1 MIQKENPHRS
11 GENVGDYMN
20 IELTKNADA
29 LMCII
34 YANYLIDKKNGK
46 LEDDAR
52 YIGGSDEVA
61 VYTKNGLT
69 SDETNSC
76 LKELSRNGLID
87 AETADGIVVFSELSD
102 VGISFMERRG
112 IDKIRR
118 ILSKVSE
125 WSVAVSGLI
134 AAIAALK

>member
-1 MIQKENPHRS
+1 MS
-11 GENVGDYMN
+11 

-34 YANYLIDKKNGK
+34 YAKYLVDKQNGK
-46 LEDDAR
+46 LEDDAK
-52 YIGGSDEVA
+52 YIGGTGEVA
-61 VYTKNGLT
+61 AYTQNGLT
-69 SDETNSC
+69 ADETNAC

-125 WSVAVSGLI
+125 WSVVVSGLI
-134 AAIAALK
+134 AAIAAPK

>member
-1 MIQKENPHRS
+1 M
-11 GENVGDYMN
+11 D

-34 YANYLIDKKNGK
+34 YAKYLVDKKSGK

-52 YIGGSDEVA
+52 YIGGSSEVA
-61 VYTKNGLT
+61 VYTQNGLT
-69 SDETNSC
+69 SDETDAC
-76 LKELSRNGLID
+76 LRELSRNGLIE
-87 AETADGIVVFSELSD
+87 AQTASGIVVFSKLLD
-102 VGISFMERRG
+102 PGISFMERRG
-112 IDKIRR
+112 INKIRR
-118 ILSKVSE
+118 ILGKVSE

>member
-11 GENVGDYMN
+11 GKKVGDYIS

-34 YANYLIDKKNGK
+34 YAKYLVDKQNGK

-52 YIGGSDEVA
+52 YIGGSGEVA
-61 VYTKNGLT
+61 VYTQNGLT
-69 SDETNSC
+69 ADETDTC
-76 LKELSRNGLID
+76 LCELSRNGLIK
-87 AETADGIVVFSELSD
+87 ATTANGIVVFSELLD
-102 VGISFMERRG
+102 PGISFMERRG